1 MRMLLQLRRTLIFA
15 PLWLVVGGA
24 NAQAVSNPTNEE
36 LFRTISSL
44 DAEVF
49 DAYNRCDLKK
59 FGSYFPSNLEFY
71 HDNGGL
77 VSKTRKS
84 LVESVKTNICG
95 KVRRELVPGTLQIY
109 PLRGYG
115 AVETGVHR
123 FYHPGHDDTEPVGE
137 GKFVHLWQQTDNG
150 WKITRVISY
159 DHHALPK

>member
-24 NAQAVSNPTNEE
+24 NTQAVSNPTNEE